1 MSSITL
7 SIDDRFIPFMVS
19 GGLLLL
25 SFICCFSMWIKVFS
39 AIFLFF
45 RICGIKIKSFLMLY
59 LTLAAAALP
68 SYNIYADASSCPQN
82 PPSLGFI
89 LLIMCIAAAI
99 VATTLITCSA
109 FSEYDNRKRIE
120 RNHN

>member
-7 SIDDRFIPFMVS
+7 TIDDRFIPFMIS

-25 SFICCFSMWIKVFS
+25 SFICCFSIWIKVFS

-45 RICGIKIKSFLMLY
+45 RICCIKIKSFLMLY
-59 LTLAAAALP
+59 LLIAAVALP
-68 SYNIYADASSCPQN
+68 SYNYIDARG
-82 PPSLGFI
+82 SLGFI
-89 LLIMCIAAAI
+89 LFILCIVAAI
-99 VATTLITCSA
+99 GVTPVIICSA
-109 FSEYDNRKRIE
+109 FFEYDERKSIE

>member
-7 SIDDRFIPFMVS
+7 TIDDRFIPFMIS

-25 SFICCFSMWIKVFS
+25 SFICCFSIWIKVFS

-45 RICGIKIKSFLMLY
+45 RICCIKIKSFLMLY
-59 LTLAAAALP
+59 LLIAAVALP
-68 SYNIYADASSCPQN
+68 TYNYADASGCPQN
-82 PPSLGFI
+82 PPSLGYI
-89 LLIMCIAAAI
+89 LLALCICVAI

-109 FSEYDNRKRIE
+109 VSEYDERKRIE